1 MVYFLGNN
9 IDVYQHFKTLHL
21 MKSFGVFSGLPS
33 TTRLVTA
40 FCRDDITEAYRV
52 NCHIIAIFLDVYL
65 FLYISS

>member
-1 MVYFLGNN
+1 MLT
-9 IDVYQHFKTLHL
+9 QHFKTLHSYRPYGRYL
-21 MKSFGVFSGLPS
+21 MFCFGVFSGLPS

-52 NCHIIAIFLDVYL
+52 NSHIIAIFLDVYL